1 MLKPFQHHDPISA
14 LGKAPSTATDL
25 AAVGKAIRESLT
37 LTGPT
42 CHPIQAPPGRVAVS
56 CEVVAKAERIVSAH
70 FLANALEET
79 LAGTECELLIMRYG
93 MKLPAEDVFALLEE
107 CRDLLAEK
115 HGAPFSRKC
124 WQGKVLDF
132 GTQGLLSMKP
142 IPVFPKNTLHE
153 VPWVNQKSV
162 QSYSSFGKLG
172 GGFGGVQP
180 LGAPG
185 GPCQK
190 MTSYVGKWVHQVKA
204 VGAPP
209 SWAPSQCSNHWFT
222 QPWSKL
228 LSLVTFLDSLTPF
241 DVAGHRMELRVGPE
255 CSLASC
261 VFWEEQLAGLEAAFK
276 QVSQHLLA
284 KSIPFGATLE
294 GAKLALGQA
303 EKAGLFRC
311 QQGHLKEQA
320 PPQSHGLQPTPP
332 PFWLSEQVQPQP
344 HVQVVLHGS
353 SLGARR

>member
-1 MLKPFQHHDPISA
+1 M
-14 LGKAPSTATDL
+14 
-25 AAVGKAIRESLT
+25 GKAIRESLT

-93 MKLPAEDVFALLEE
+93 MKLPAEEVFALLEE

-115 HGAPFSRKC
+115 HGALLSRKC

-132 GTQGLLSMKP
+132 GTQSLLSMKP
-142 IPVFPKNTLHE
+142 ILVFPRNTLHE

-162 QSYSSFGKLG
+162 QGYSSFGKLG

-284 KSIPFGATLE
+284 KSIPFGA
-294 GAKLALGQA
+294 GRG
-303 EKAGLFRC
+303 
-311 QQGHLKEQA
+311 
-320 PPQSHGLQPTPP
+320 
-332 PFWLSEQVQPQP
+332 
-344 HVQVVLHGS
+344 
-353 SLGARR
+353 